1 MLSQRPWKNVDQLGQ
16 HVEAALAG
24 FHALLLQLLVERFDD
39 HGDLR
44 RRRRRRI
51 NALTCFQISLQ
62 QHRMT
67 LNQTTAQD
75 ESLDFITNAAE
86 KNTRSTK
93 TTRERGQE
101 PF

>member
-51 NALTCFQISLQ
+51 NALTCFQI
-62 QHRMT
+62 RMT